1 MTRYLFF
8 AVVGTALFWGLYRLL
23 LRREHCLNVNR
34 FFLLATLGLSLL
46 LPLVHP
52 QVAVVAP
59 SAVGGG
65 GYLLEL
71 PAPGQSASVDVV
83 QQPVVGENVA
93 VARSLDVWTVLG
105 VIYWAGVVVSVLLLV
120 VRYGVLRHKLRRYTY
135 VRQGRFHVAVTD
147 SEESSFS
154 FFRYIVVG
162 RGGMSDAE
170 LQQVLCHERLHA
182 AQGHSWDRIAVQTV
196 CCLLWFDPF
205 VWLYE
210 RDLCEVHEYLADE
223 AVLRQ
228 GDEGSYKRY
237 LALLYCQISGM
248 KYVPIVNSF
257 HFSTIKKRITMM
269 KQPKSHKGWVKALA
283 ALPVAALLLFA
294 NCKNQEPA
302 PEQAS
307 IPDGRYEVSPFIDTY
322 RDGQLVEREFM
333 GVLLPLEELE
343 KHKVFADSAEAVRF
357 KEGLGKSVK
366 AIIVPM
372 KPLSGKTAEML
383 GSSVKAVLNPMVD
396 RDGDTAARWYDV
408 AWSKDPAALCWWNE
422 EDAADGFALAEYPGG
437 QDAMVDYV
445 AKSIVYPEKAKADGV
460 QGKVYVQF
468 VVETDGSIAD
478 ATLMRGIGGECDEE
492 ALRVVKAM
500 PKWKPATFKGKP
512 VRSKYVM
519 PINFKLQ

>member
-1 MTRYLFF
+1 MIRYLFF

-34 FFLLATLGLSLL
+34 FFLLSTLALSLV

-59 SAVGGG
+59 SAMGGG

-71 PAPGQSASVDVV
+71 PAPGQSAPVDVV
-83 QQPVVGENVA
+83 PQPVVGENVA
-93 VARSLDVWTVLG
+93 VARSLNVWTVLG
-105 VIYWAGVVVSVLLLV
+105 VIYWAGVAVSVLLLA
-120 VRYGVLRHKLRRYTY
+120 VRYGVLWHKLRRYTY

-147 SEESSFS
+147 SEEPSFS

-182 AQGHSWDRIAVQTV
+182 AQGHSWDRLAVQMV
-196 CCLLWFDPF
+196 RCLLWFDPF

-237 LALLYCQISGM
+237 LALLYCQITGM

-302 PEQAS
+302 QEQAV
-307 IPDGRYEVSPFIDTY
+307 IPDGRYEVSPFIETY

-333 GVLLPLEELE
+333 GIIIPLDSVGD
-343 KHKVFADSAEAVRF
+343 HKEFADSAEAVRF
-357 KEGLGKSVK
+357 NVNIHETVAKSSRVTAMISLDDSTVK
-366 AIIVPM
+366 WYQVAWNDEE
-372 KPLSGKTAEML
+372 EML
-383 GSSVKAVLNPMVD
+383 D
-396 RDGDTAARWYDV
+396 WF
-408 AWSKDPAALCWWNE
+408 SK
-422 EDAADGFALAEYPGG
+422 EDNGPFSLAEYPGG
-437 QDAMVDYV
+437 FEAMSAYIS
-445 AKSIVYPEKAKADGV
+445 KSVVYPEKAKADGV
-460 QGKVYVQF
+460 EGKVFVQF
-468 VVETDGSIAD
+468 VVEKDGSVGE
-478 ATLMRGIGGECDEE
+478 ATVFRGVSPECDEM
-492 ALRVVKAM
+492 ALQVVKAM
-500 PKWKPATFKGKP
+500 PKWQPATFKGKP
-512 VRSKYVM
+512 VRSRFM
-519 PINFKLQ
+519 LPINFKLQ

>member
-1 MTRYLFF
+1 MTRYLLF
-8 AVVGTALFWGLYRLL
+8 AVLGTALFWIAYRLL
-23 LRREHCLNVNR
+23 LRKEHSLRLNR
-34 FFLLATLGLSLL
+34 FFLLTTLVLSLL

-52 QVAVVAP
+52 RVAVDSPTAI
-59 SAVGGG
+59 GGG
-65 GYLLEL
+65 GYLLDLSGLGDTPEASINNQSL
-71 PAPGQSASVDVV
+71 ISAEVSAPHGVDVW
-83 QQPVVGENVA
+83 Q
-93 VARSLDVWTVLG
+93 VLG
-105 VIYWAGVVVSVLLLV
+105 IIYGVGVALCVLLLGMRYV
-120 VRYGVLRHKLRRYTY
+120 VLWCKLRKYEFVPHGCFRE
-135 VRQGRFHVAVTD
+135 AVTD
-147 SEESSFS
+147 KDEPSFS
-154 FFRYIVVG
+154 FFHYIVAG
-162 RGGMSDAE
+162 HGGMSDTE
-170 LQQVLCHERLHA
+170 LQLVLKHERLHA
-182 AQGHSWDRIAVQTV
+182 AQGHSWDILLVQLV

-205 VWLYE
+205 VWLYG
-210 RDLCEVHEYLADE
+210 RDLREVHEYLADE
-223 AVLRQ
+223 AVLQQ
-228 GDEGSYKRY
+228 GGEGEYKSYLR
-237 LALLYCQISGM
+237 LLYCQITGM
-248 KYVPIVNSF
+248 QYVPIVNSF

-294 NCKNQEPA
+294 NCKNQGPA
-302 PEQAS
+302 QQQAV
-307 IPDGRYEVSPFIDTY
+307 IPDGTYLVDPFIDTY

-333 GVLLPLEELE
+333 GVIIPLEEE
-343 KHKVFADSAEAVRF
+343 DNHKVFADSAEAVRF

-408 AWSKDPAALCWWNE
+408 AWSKDPAALCWWND

-478 ATLMRGIGGECDEE
+478 ATLMRGIGGECDDE
-492 ALRVVKAM
+492 ALRVVKSM
-500 PKWKPATFKGKP
+500 PKWQPATFKGKP

>member
-8 AVVGTALFWGLYRLL
+8 AVVGTALFWCVYRLL

-34 FFLLATLGLSLL
+34 FFLLSTLALSLV

-52 QVAVVAP
+52 QVAVPRPTVA
-59 SAVGGG
+59 SGG

-71 PAPGQSASVDVV
+71 PGIVAEAPDAAV
-83 QQPVVGENVA
+83 QQSVA
-93 VARSLDVWTVLG
+93 EVSADAVRGVDVWTVLG
-105 VIYWAGVVVSVLLLV
+105 VLYWVGVALSVLILV
-120 VRYGVLRHKLRRYTY
+120 VRYGVLWHKLQKYVF
-135 VRQGRFHVAVTD
+135 VRQGRFRVAVTD
-147 SEESSFS
+147 REEPSFS
-154 FFRYIVVG
+154 FFRYIVAG
-162 RGGMSDAE
+162 RGGMTDAE
-170 LQQVLCHERLHA
+170 LQQVLRHERLHA
-182 AQGHSWDRIAVQTV
+182 AQGHSWDRLAVQLV

-205 VWLYE
+205 VWLYG
-210 RDLCEVHEYLADE
+210 RDLREVHEYLADE
-223 AVLRQ
+223 AVLLQ
-228 GDEGSYKRY
+228 GGEGEYKSYLR
-237 LALLYCQISGM
+237 LLYCQITGM
-248 KYVPIVNSF
+248 QYVPIVNSF
-257 HFSTIKKRITMM
+257 HFSTIKNRITMM

-294 NCKNQEPA
+294 NCKNQESVQ
-302 PEQAS
+302 EQAA

-333 GVLLPLEELE
+333 GVLLPLEDLGN
-343 KHKVFADSAEAVRF
+343 HKVFADSAEAVRF

-422 EDAADGFALAEYPGG
+422 EDAAVGFALAEYPGG
-437 QDAMVDYV
+437 QDAMANYV
-445 AKSIVYPEKAKADGV
+445 AGSIDYPEKAKADNV
-460 QGKVYVQF
+460 QGKVFVQF
-468 VVETDGSIAD
+468 VVEPDGSIAD
-478 ATLMRGIGGECDEE
+478 ATVLRGVGGECDDE
-492 ALRVVKAM
+492 ALRVVKSM
-500 PKWKPATFKGKP
+500 PKWQPATFKGKP

-519 PINFKLQ
+519 PINYTLK

>member
-1 MTRYLFF
+1 MIRYLFF

-34 FFLLATLGLSLL
+34 FFLLSTLALSLV

-52 QVAVVAP
+52 QVSVVAP
-59 SAVGGG
+59 SAGWGG

-71 PAPGQSASVDVV
+71 PAPGQYAPVDVV
-83 QQPVVGENVA
+83 PQPVVGENVA
-93 VARSLDVWTVLG
+93 VARSLNVWTVLG
-105 VIYWAGVVVSVLLLV
+105 VIYWAGVAVSVLLLA
-120 VRYGVLRHKLRRYTY
+120 VRYGVLWHKLRRYTY

-147 SEESSFS
+147 DEEPSFS
-154 FFRYIVVG
+154 FFHYIVVG

-182 AQGHSWDRIAVQTV
+182 AQGHSWDRIAVQMV

-294 NCKNQEPA
+294 NCKNQESA
-302 PEQAS
+302 QEQAV
-307 IPDGRYEVSPFIDTY
+307 IPDGRYEVSPFIETY

-333 GVLLPLEELE
+333 GIIIPLDSVGE
-343 KHKVFADSAEAVRF
+343 HKEFADSAEAVRF
-357 KEGLGKSVK
+357 NVNIHETVAKSSRV
-366 AIIVPM
+366 
-372 KPLSGKTAEML
+372 TAMMNL
-383 GSSVKAVLNPMVD
+383 DDSTVN
-396 RDGDTAARWYDV
+396 WYQV
-408 AWSKDPAALCWWNE
+408 AWNDG
-422 EDAADGFALAEYPGG
+422 EDMLDWFNKEDYRFFSLAEYPGG
-437 QDAMVDYV
+437 FEAMAAYI
-445 AKSIVYPEKAKADGV
+445 AKSVVYPEKAKAEGV
-460 QGKVYVQF
+460 EGKVFVQF
-468 VVETDGSIAD
+468 VVDTDGSIAE
-478 ATLMRGIGGECDEE
+478 ATVLRGVGGECDDE
-492 ALRVVKAM
+492 ALRVVKSM
-500 PKWKPATFKGKP
+500 PKWQPATFKGKP

-519 PINFKLQ
+519 PIYYTLK

>member
-59 SAVGGG
+59 SALGGG

-71 PAPGQSASVDVV
+71 PAPGQSAPVDVV
-83 QQPVVGENVA
+83 QQPVVGDNVT

-105 VIYWAGVVVSVLLLV
+105 VIYWAGVAVSVLLLA
-120 VRYGVLRHKLRRYTY
+120 VRYGVLWHKLRRYTY
-135 VRQGRFHVAVTD
+135 VRQGRFYVAVTD
-147 SEESSFS
+147 DEEPSFS

-182 AQGHSWDRIAVQTV
+182 AQGHSWDRLAVQTV

-294 NCKNQEPA
+294 NCKNQGPVQQ
-302 PEQAS
+302 QAV
-307 IPDGRYEVSPFIDTY
+307 IPDGRYEVSPFIETY

-333 GVLLPLEELE
+333 GIIIPLDSVGE
-343 KHKVFADSAEAVRF
+343 HKEFADSAEAVRF
-357 KEGLGKSVK
+357 NVNIHETVAKSSRV
-366 AIIVPM
+366 
-372 KPLSGKTAEML
+372 TAMMNL
-383 GSSVKAVLNPMVD
+383 DDSTVN
-396 RDGDTAARWYDV
+396 WYQV
-408 AWSKDPAALCWWNE
+408 AWNDA
-422 EDAADGFALAEYPGG
+422 EDMLDWFNKEDYRFFSLAEYPGG
-437 QDAMVDYV
+437 FEAMAAYIAESV
-445 AKSIVYPEKAKADGV
+445 VYPEKAKAEGV
-460 QGKVYVQF
+460 EGKVFVQF
-468 VVETDGSIAD
+468 VVDTDGSIAE
-478 ATLMRGIGGECDEE
+478 ATVLHGVGGECDDE
-492 ALRVVKAM
+492 ALRVVKSM
-500 PKWKPATFKGKP
+500 PKWQPATFKGKP
-512 VRSKYVM
+512 VQSKYVM
-519 PINFKLQ
+519 PIYYTLK

>member
-1 MTRYLFF
+1 MTISPFSPGRS
-8 AVVGTALFWGLYRLL
+8 G
-23 LRREHCLNVNR
+23 
-34 FFLLATLGLSLL
+34 FLGCSGV
-46 LPLVHP
+46 VHP

-59 SAVGGG
+59 SAGWGG

-71 PAPGQSASVDVV
+71 PAPGQYAPVDVV
-83 QQPVVGENVA
+83 PQPVVGENVA

-105 VIYWAGVVVSVLLLV
+105 VIYWAGVAVSVLLLA
-120 VRYGVLRHKLRRYTY
+120 VRYGVLWHKLRRYTY

-147 SEESSFS
+147 DEEPSFS

-182 AQGHSWDRIAVQTV
+182 AQGHSWDRLAVQMV

-302 PEQAS
+302 Q
-307 IPDGRYEVSPFIDTY
+307 
-322 RDGQLVEREFM
+322 
-333 GVLLPLEELE
+333 
-343 KHKVFADSAEAVRF
+343 
-357 KEGLGKSVK
+357 
-366 AIIVPM
+366 
-372 KPLSGKTAEML
+372 
-383 GSSVKAVLNPMVD
+383 
-396 RDGDTAARWYDV
+396 
-408 AWSKDPAALCWWNE
+408 
-422 EDAADGFALAEYPGG
+422 
-437 QDAMVDYV
+437 
-445 AKSIVYPEKAKADGV
+445 
-460 QGKVYVQF
+460 
-468 VVETDGSIAD
+468 
-478 ATLMRGIGGECDEE
+478 
-492 ALRVVKAM
+492 
-500 PKWKPATFKGKP
+500 
-512 VRSKYVM
+512 
-519 PINFKLQ
+519 